1 MQNHRETILVLNNQ
15 TTGFEK
21 RGKKKGTR
29 SKNPS
34 SILVS
39 ASKCL
44 GRRKQEKKKGSSW
57 PRLLRGTIHGRW
69 PAAARHNGKIVRHP
83 SKILQ
88 VASRE
93 SKEYRYTSK
102 LLRHE
107 SLATIAIKVQSS
119 SVYTPV
125 DQWSNKS
132 CVQFTGPDRRIRLES
147 RGRQPNYHQSSSV
160 KHGRQDK

>member
-44 GRRKQEKKKGSSW
+44 VRRKQEKK
-57 PRLLRGTIHGRW
+57 RLNMNLGGE
-69 PAAARHNGKIVRHP
+69 GC
-83 SKILQ
+83 SLQ
-88 VASRE
+88 VL
-93 SKEYRYTSK
+93 Y
-102 LLRHE
+102 L
-107 SLATIAIKVQSS
+107 
-119 SVYTPV
+119 
-125 DQWSNKS
+125 
-132 CVQFTGPDRRIRLES
+132 C
-147 RGRQPNYHQSSSV
+147 
-160 KHGRQDK
+160 